1 MRREIEQNDLLL
13 NSSSSLEDRIAHDHP
28 LRGIRYLADEALSR
42 MQVQGPSSGIYPH
55 WNETAIPPERLIRAT
70 LLQVLYS
77 VRCEVKLTEQLQYNL
92 LFRWF
97 VGLSEHESVWGAS
110 AFSHDRDS
118 LLESETTAWLLSAVI
133 ASARAMSMIRDG
145 HFVVDTMLL
154 QSWITRRNVRVQSGN
169 EASGNAGRCTE
180 TRDTGRYDASSPAR
194 IEPLRSAASPPA
206 STIRPA
212 VSSKEML
219 SGRQVEV
226 LRALSNGKTNKL
238 IARELGITEG
248 TVKIHLA
255 SIFRALNVQN
265 RTEAAIV
272 ARNLSIV

>member
-1 MRREIEQNDLLL
+1 MRRENEQNDLLL

-42 MQVQGPSSGIYPH
+42 MQVQGPCSGIYPH
-55 WNETAIPPERLIRAT
+55 WNDTAIPPERLIRAT

-77 VRCEVKLTEQLQYNL
+77 VRCAEKLTEQLQYNL

-97 VGLSEHESVWGAS
+97 VGLSEHESVWNAN
-110 AFSHDRDS
+110 AFSNDRDS

-145 HFVVDTMLL
+145 HFVVDTMQL
-154 QSWITRRNVRVQSGN
+154 QTWIARRNVCVQSGRQ
-169 EASGNAGRCTE
+169 A
-180 TRDTGRYDASSPAR
+180 RDTGKHMASDAGR
-194 IEPLRSAASPPA
+194 IEPMHSAASPSGP
-206 STIRPA
+206 TIRPA
-212 VSSKEML
+212 VPSKDIL